1 MFSLARRLL
10 FLLPSQLLLLLATQ
24 EHLRGMLHNRIQVTK
39 AQESKQAKESPP
51 KSDSTDRP
59 F

>member
-10 FLLPSQLLLLLATQ
+10 FLLPSQLLFLLATQ
-24 EHLRGMLHNRIQVTK
+24 EHLRDMLHNRIRVTK

-51 KSDSTDRP
+51 ESDSTDRP

>member
-10 FLLPSQLLLLLATQ
+10 FLLTTQ
-24 EHLRGMLHNRIQVTK
+24 EHLRDMLHNRIQVTK

-51 KSDSTDRP
+51 ESDSTDRP